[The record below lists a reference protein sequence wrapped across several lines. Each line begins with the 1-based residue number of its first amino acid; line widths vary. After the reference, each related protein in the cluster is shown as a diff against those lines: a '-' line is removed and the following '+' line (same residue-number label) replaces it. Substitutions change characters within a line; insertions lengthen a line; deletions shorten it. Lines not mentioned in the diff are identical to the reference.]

1 MSTPDRLP
9 VFTAWPDG
17 FEAMLALE
25 STIASTDLEP
35 GLIEL
40 VKYRASQINRCHYCM
55 QMHYDAAV
63 RAGVDRT
70 RLETLAG
77 WPDHEGFNA
86 GQRAALAL
94 TDALTEPAGAVPD
107 DLFDE
112 ATQHYTTAQ
121 ITQLVFV
128 IATINAWNRLAI
140 AGNLAPARR

>member
-55 QMHYDAAV
+55 QMHHDAAV
-63 RAGVDRT
+63 RAGVDPA

-77 WPDHEGFNA
+77 WSDNDGFDA

-94 TDALTEPAGAVPD
+94 TDALTEPIGELSD
-107 DLFDE
+107 DLLDG
-112 ATQHYTTAQ
+112 ATRHYTTAQ

-140 AGNLAPARR
+140 AGNLTPARR